1 MRTLYHH
8 RKYKGVYQRGNRF
21 IAAIT
26 HDGKTHYIG
35 SYANEVDAADAYDLE
50 AKLLHRDRQPA
61 NAPDDAGERN
71 ERSG

>member
-8 RKYKGVYQRGNRF
+8 RKYKGVYPRGNRF

-35 SYANEVDAADAYDLE
+35 SYENEVDAAAAYDLE
-50 AKLLHRDRQPA
+50 AELLQRDRVTEGRGRP
-61 NAPDDAGERN
+61 
-71 ERSG
+71 